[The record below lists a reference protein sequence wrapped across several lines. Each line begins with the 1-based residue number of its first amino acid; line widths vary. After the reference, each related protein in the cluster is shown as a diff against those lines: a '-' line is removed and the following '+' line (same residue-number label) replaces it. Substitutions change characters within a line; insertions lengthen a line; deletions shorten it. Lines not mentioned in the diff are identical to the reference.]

1 MCLALDLLSL
11 HCHFSSWVS
20 SVFFPTEQK
29 ILHLYIPVHINLV
42 FTIGIHFWN
51 NVHEDTCPKRR
62 TTLLL
67 LSAEENCPSVF
78 CSLFNIKC
86 YLDRHIITLIILS
99 MEHLQGVFF
108 LFSLL
113 NILRTVLGNFTCK
126 VKLNLLSGKNSK
138 WHFNLC
144 LSTYR
149 AVLGFLLIDLLYGTG
164 MLHWDCSALQ
174 LQGGIWVGIQGYLG
188 VWRQAAFT
196 TRMCEVICPG
206 SGGVEVIPNSSHASN

>member
-1 MCLALDLLSL
+1 MYHGDPFLEYL
-11 HCHFSSWVS
+11 
-20 SVFFPTEQK
+20 
-29 ILHLYIPVHINLV
+29 
-42 FTIGIHFWN
+42 
-51 NVHEDTCPKRR
+51 NVCEDKCPKRR
-62 TTLLL
+62 TPTLLL

-126 VKLNLLSGKNSK
+126 VKLNLLSRKNSK

-144 LSTYR
+144 ISTYI
-149 AVLGFLLIDLLYGTG
+149 AILGFLLIDLLYGTG

-174 LQGGIWVGIQGYLG
+174 LQGGIWVCIQGYLG
-188 VWRQAAFT
+188 VWRRAAFT
-196 TRMCEVICPG
+196 TRMCEVIRPG
-206 SGGVEVIPNSSHASN
+206 FGRVEVIHNSSHASN